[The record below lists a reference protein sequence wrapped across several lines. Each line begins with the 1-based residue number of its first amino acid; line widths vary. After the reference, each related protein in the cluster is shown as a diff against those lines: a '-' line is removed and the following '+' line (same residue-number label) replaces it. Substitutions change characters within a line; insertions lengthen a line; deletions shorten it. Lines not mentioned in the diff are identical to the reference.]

1 MDGKP
6 GQRSRGVVYKRVSK
20 QTLASGKETQTLKI
34 MALIVI
40 EVYGEGRVS
49 ELNIH
54 PTSGAGKVEGYS

>member
-1 MDGKP
+1 
-6 GQRSRGVVYKRVSK
+6 
-20 QTLASGKETQTLKI
+20 

-54 PTSGAGKVEGYS
+54 PTSGAGKVEGYP